1 MKSPAIVLALT
12 SMLSLTACHA
22 TEETA
27 HTKAAQAH
35 SNPNRPAYLNAPS
48 READDAARF
57 LAGLPG
63 RDGSPYKAVETDAGW
78 INYSKNINELW
89 GLYENKRRPGMQ
101 KFQKSELVGA
111 PVDGSPIWYPFS
123 GADAL
128 TMMTYFPGHQTY
140 VMAALEPPGMVPKP
154 EDFPAEELA
163 RKLPGIGSTL
173 ESLLSKSFFVTR
185 EMDRQL
191 RGQVTDGI
199 TEPVLIQLARLK
211 YQILSHTYLQVDD
224 TGKLVARPIDA
235 KRAAFGRNR
244 GIALEIQREGEP
256 PAIVYYIS
264 LNLDNGHMK
273 DNAGFGPYIASLGKP
288 CTMLKATSYMLHS
301 DSFSIIRNMI
311 LERSSLIVQDDSGI
325 PWRFFQTAD
334 WQVQLYGDY
343 IKPFGKDFAFRA
355 QADLREAYE
364 AQRASVKPIEFR
376 MGYGAGRVTSNLQ
389 VARRK

>member
-12 SMLSLTACHA
+12 SILSLTACHA
-22 TEETA
+22 SEETA
-27 HTKAAQAH
+27 HTKAAQAN
-35 SNPNRPAYLNAPS
+35 SNPNRPSVLNPPS

-63 RDGSPYKAVETDAGW
+63 REGSPYKTLEADPGW
-78 INYSKNINELW
+78 ISYSKNINELW
-89 GLYENKRRPGMQ
+89 GLYENRRKPGMQ
-101 KFQKSELVGA
+101 KFQKAELVGP
-111 PVDGSPIWYPFS
+111 PVDGSPVWYPFS

-140 VMAALEPPGMVPKP
+140 VMAALEPPGMVPRP
-154 EDFPAEELA
+154 EDFPAGEFA
-163 RKLPGIGSTL
+163 HKLPGIGATL

-199 TEPVLIQLARLK
+199 TDPLLIQLARLN
-211 YQILSHTYLQVDD
+211 YRILSHTYVQVDES
-224 TGKLVARPIDA
+224 GKLVGRALDA

-244 GIALEIQREGEP
+244 GIALEIQRDGEA
-256 PAIVYYIS
+256 PALLCYVS
-264 LNLDNGHMK
+264 LNLDNNHMK
-273 DNAGFGPYIASLGKP
+273 DNPGFAAYIASLGKP
-288 CTMLKATSYMLHS
+288 STMLKATSYMLHS
-301 DSFSIIRNMI
+301 NTFSIIRDMI
-311 LERSSLIVQDDSGI
+311 LTRSGLIVQDDSGI
-325 PWRFFQTAD
+325 PWRFFQTPE

-343 IKPFGKDFAFRA
+343 VKPFGKDFAFRA

-364 AQRASVKPIEFR
+364 TQRSQVKPIEFR

-389 VARRK
+389 VARRR

>member
-1 MKSPAIVLALT
+1 
-12 SMLSLTACHA
+12 MLSLSACHA
-22 TEETA
+22 TEEKA
-27 HTKAAQAH
+27 HGQASH
-35 SNPNRPAYLNAPS
+35 NSANPNRPAILNPHS

-63 RDGSPYKAVETDAGW
+63 RDGSPYKTLESDPGW
-78 INYSKNINELW
+78 ISYSKNIGELW
-89 GLYENKRRPGMQ
+89 GLYENRRKPGMQ
-101 KFQKSELVGA
+101 KFQKSELVGP

-128 TMMTYFPGHQTY
+128 TMLTYFPGHQTY
-140 VMAALEPPGMVPKP
+140 VMAALEPPGMVPRP
-154 EDFPAEELA
+154 EDFQPGELG
-163 RKLPGIGSTL
+163 KMLPGIGSTL

-199 TEPVLIQLARLK
+199 TEPVLILLARLN
-211 YQILSHTYLQVDD
+211 YRILSHTYVQVDD
-224 TGKLVARPIDA
+224 SGKLVPRATDV

-244 GIALEIQREGEP
+244 GIALEIQRDSEP
-256 PAIVYYIS
+256 PATLYYIS
-264 LNLDNGHMK
+264 LNLDNAHMK
-273 DNAGFGPYIASLGKP
+273 DNSGFGAYIASLGKSS
-288 CTMLKATSYMLHS
+288 TMLKATSYMLHS

-311 LERSSLIVQDDSGI
+311 LDRSALIVQDDSGI
-325 PWRFFQTAD
+325 PWRFFQSPD

-364 AQRASVKPIEFR
+364 AQRPTVKPIEFR